1 MAYDPNDR
9 FFWGHQAA
17 NRNDALVWTKL
28 LVDGSPAVD
37 IRGSNLE
44 GIVNGRTN
52 TPGGKSVATVIGDFL
67 GALRMQILETL
78 RTRAVDPQVTWCLTM
93 PGCWSTVGAQV
104 FRDAVTHARFH
115 APGHQTGEVLL
126 VCDCGGA
133 TTDLDLIGVDG
144 IQPYRFR
151 SPEKA
156 TSRRYGGVDVE
167 SGLLQ
172 QLRDRFHSPR
182 GFVRGETGATARRA
196 VSEAKQQFT
205 GEDGSYVDSQMLRG
219 GTLRRH
225 RFEFA
230 DFVAAFDPL
239 VTTAYNSISQMI
251 GQHRG
256 KVTKVVL
263 VGGRSKSR
271 YFRKYIQDALND
283 LPADSRPRLLDPIP
297 DAAVARGAV
306 LQAMGQPRRIE
317 SLKGYQV
324 FLPFIEPGPNGFEN
338 CSQTF
343 VAIRQ
348 GIRDVPRQGE
358 LQAVVRFRPN
368 ESGRN
373 INLSSLEPPGAIPPS
388 PLVNYMPATAP
399 TQLQYSLEMRW
410 LEQVIYREF
419 PVKVSWVITDGAQL
433 EIRWEVWTTSG
444 HQVDARLVER
454 IAQLVHP
461 ARNELHL
468 V

>member
-1 MAYDPNDR
+1 MAYGANNR

-28 LVDGSPAVD
+28 LIDGSPAVD
-37 IRGSNLE
+37 IQGSNLE
-44 GIVNGRTN
+44 GIVTGRTDL
-52 TPGGKSVATVIGDFL
+52 PGGRPVATFIGDFL
-67 GALRMQILETL
+67 GALRMRILETL
-78 RTRAVDPQVTWCLTM
+78 QTRAVDPQVTWCLAM

-104 FRDAVTHARFH
+104 FRDAVTHFH
-115 APGHQTGEVLL
+115 APGHQVHFTSESWAAARWVEYSLRANEGIRTGEVLL

-156 TSRRYGGVDVE
+156 TSRRCGGVDVE

-172 QLRDRFHSPR
+172 QLRVRFHSPR

-205 GEDGSYVDSQMLRG
+205 GEHGNYVDSQILRG

-225 RFEFA
+225 RFEFG

-239 VTTAYNSISQMI
+239 VTTAYDSISRMI
-251 GQHRG
+251 GLHRG

-263 VGGRSKSR
+263 VGGMSNSS
-271 YFRKYIQDALND
+271 YFRKYIQNALND

-297 DAAVARGAV
+297 DAISAVARGAV

-324 FLPFIEPGPNGFEN
+324 SFPFIEPGPNGFEN
-338 CSQTF
+338 CSQSF

-348 GIRDVPRQGE
+348 VSHLGHLRRRDSVCVGDGLADTVDRQ
-358 LQAVVRFRPN
+358 R
-368 ESGRN
+368 ESGMFHGKASCKRWYAYDPMRAAVT
-373 INLSSLEPPGAIPPS
+373 STC
-388 PLVNYMPATAP
+388 PAWN
-399 TQLQYSLEMRW
+399 R
-410 LEQVIYREF
+410 QV
-419 PVKVSWVITDGAQL
+419 
-433 EIRWEVWTTSG
+433 
-444 HQVDARLVER
+444 
-454 IAQLVHP
+454 
-461 ARNELHL
+461 
-468 V
+468 